1 MFFFNVKIL
10 IFQVFKG
17 LKAQKKNGPK
27 WQKVLSVAPYFSGT
41 IYHMIFIYG
50 THVYKISYLQ
60 AFFSFLFFFT
70 FDFLDHLAGE
80 GRLVKFKKLP
90 KITKKY
96 VCLTPYLWNRTSYI
110 VRHFFKHFLQL
121 VNGSENSILN
131 WVTMKLNLFVVVFFF
146 FCFETPLKYFPFY
159 FHILLTLCFR
169 YLETHIKESF
179 MYVSS
184 QLFFNTPHKTLRFQ
198 ETSKKNAFSPVCRSK
213 FLKVYLQCLPWGHP
227 TDPLN

>member
-17 LKAQKKNGPK
+17 LKAQKKMAQNDK
-27 WQKVLSVAPYFSGT
+27 KFCLLHLIFQEPYIIWSSFMVHMC
-41 IYHMIFIYG
+41 IKYH
-50 THVYKISYLQ
+50 ISRH
-60 AFFSFLFFFT
+60 FFHFFLFFT

-179 MYVSS
+179 MYLSS